1 MPGAAGGRWRWNLTF
16 WSPLGCRAPSQAS
29 ESCSFIVQL
38 GEAGYAVFREV
49 KLLAFAIPLGLERS
63 GENRFLFGFR
73 NLLQSHLRR
82 EALRALRS
90 ALSHTPSPLK
100 ALLSNCLGAHQHFLV
115 GLYLCIF
122 FVYALSLPTEI

>member
-1 MPGAAGGRWRWNLTF
+1 MALEFNILE
-16 WSPLGCRAPSQAS
+16 PLGCRAPSQES
-29 ESCSFIVQL
+29 ESRSFIVQL
-38 GEAGYAVFREV
+38 GEAGDAVFREV
-49 KLLAFAIPLGLERS
+49 NTLRLLFPSAWNAPGRTGSFSGSGICLKAPPPPPPLP
-63 GENRFLFGFR
+63 
-73 NLLQSHLRR
+73 R

-90 ALSHTPSPLK
+90 SLSHTSSLLK